1 MESNNSSSLE
11 TACNSFKERYS
22 YIQFQ
27 DIPPRVYKH
36 SRRKGE
42 VWRFFKKTDAVSAI
56 GIPKYSC
63 IFCSFVMVANA
74 ARFKDHVSK
83 LCEKVPDDIRKDF
96 IDSGHAEHT
105 RGVIPKVPQMK
116 TEKKASKRIQKSR
129 ALYSDDEFPDFDAED
144 DLEDKDRVVKILT
157 GLLGGK
163 QCRESAEKQPLTQMT
178 DDQLERELKELAV
191 KKARLEVDALEE
203 AKAEREA
210 RTYVWQKVGFG
221 FDRLLTAVEMFI
233 AERDNAKT
241 SGAITIDPSEIVEAQ
256 VVNEM

>member
-1 MESNNSSSLE
+1 MDNDSIESNNSCSLE
-11 TACNSFKERYS
+11 TGLKERYS

-83 LCEKVPDDIRKDF
+83 LCQQIPDDIRRDF
-96 IDSGHAEHT
+96 IESGHAEHT
-105 RGVIPKVPQMK
+105 RGTIPKVPQ
-116 TEKKASKRIQKSR
+116 KKPSKRIQKSR

-144 DLEDKDRVVKILT
+144 ENLEDKDRVVKILT
-157 GLLGGK
+157 GLLGAK
-163 QCRESAEKQPLTQMT
+163 QSQESPQRQPLTQMT

-210 RTYVWQKVGFG
+210 KMYVWQKVGFG
-221 FDRLLTAVEMFI
+221 FDRLMTAVEIFI
-233 AERDNAKT
+233 AERDNVKT
-241 SGAITIDPSEIVEAQ
+241 SGSITIDPSEIVQAQ
-256 VVNEM
+256 VVNQM